1 VEVLPAE
8 SIVTA
13 PAAVRHLNLL
23 TMRDADQDFVDAP
36 FTLQLEPARL
46 AAAHAAARAPE
57 PGAAGSEG
65 KPAPAWTAAVAA
77 GEARELHGLCLWFD
91 IDFDAE
97 RFDPAAVA
105 GAASDTSAS
114 TGASTSATL
123 AGAAAAA
130 EGGKPGAAWGVED
143 DGMPALEEEGAPA
156 SAAAASAG
164 AAGAATAAR
173 AAAPAPEKA
182 AVSFSTGPHVKPTH
196 WAQTFFLFERPLA
209 VPASGA
215 MAGTLTMTRDAVNP
229 REYRFAIALR
239 EAPQGTP
246 GAEATGAAKP
256 GPVLLQQTF
265 HMR

>member
-1 VEVLPAE
+1 MEVLPAE
-8 SIVTA
+8 TIVTA
-13 PAAVRHLNLL
+13 PAAVRRLNLL

-57 PGAAGSEG
+57 PGASGSEG

-77 GEARELHGLCLWFD
+77 GDARELHGLCLWFD

-105 GAASDTSAS
+105 GAASGASAAGA
-114 TGASTSATL
+114 GASTSATL

-143 DGMPALEEEGAPA
+143 DGMPALEETAPS
-156 SAAAASAG
+156 SAATASAG
-164 AAGAATAAR
+164 AATATP
-173 AAAPAPEKA
+173 AAPAPEKA

-229 REYRFAIALR
+229 REYRFAITLR
-239 EAPQGTP
+239 EAQQATP

>member
-1 VEVLPAE
+1 VLPAE

-36 FTLQLEPARL
+36 FTLQLEPTRL

-57 PGAAGSEG
+57 PGASASEG
-65 KPAPAWTAAVAA
+65 KPAPAWTAAAAA
-77 GEARELHGLCLWFD
+77 GDARELHGLCLWFD

-105 GAASDTSAS
+105 GAASGA
-114 TGASTSATL
+114 GASTSATL

-130 EGGKPGAAWGVED
+130 EGGEPGAAWGVDD
-143 DGMPALEEEGAPA
+143 DGMPALEEESAPS
-156 SAAAASAG
+156 SAAISPAG
-164 AAGAATAAR
+164 AAGAAASAP
-173 AAAPAPEKA
+173 ASPAPEKA

-229 REYRFAIALR
+229 REYRFAITLR
-239 EAPQGTP
+239 EAPQGAP
-246 GAEATGAAKP
+246 GADAIRAAKP
-256 GPVLLQQTF
+256 GPLLLQQTF